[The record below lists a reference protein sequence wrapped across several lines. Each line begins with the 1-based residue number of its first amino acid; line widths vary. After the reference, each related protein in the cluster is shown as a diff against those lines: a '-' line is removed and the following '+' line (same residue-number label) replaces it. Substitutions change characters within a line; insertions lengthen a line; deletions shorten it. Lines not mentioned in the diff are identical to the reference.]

1 VSRQELKK
9 RGRSYYRRLGFL
21 ALSISILVPIIGPHI
36 FSLSCD
42 DFPPLMFKLA
52 SAQTASTTFLTY
64 QSPVYRISMQY
75 PSDWHK
81 QEGQGKEGG
90 LSEVVSFYSP
100 SKSAFIKLIQI
111 NSTEVM
117 NATLSQL
124 LTEATI
130 RDIHIVK
137 DFQLIEASTSG
148 ILAGR
153 FAYILV
159 STGEILKGVRYQT
172 QEVGTLIGNT
182 EYIVVYEALVSDY
195 SKYFPLASRLIDS
208 FKQLE

>member
-1 VSRQELKK
+1 MQELKK
-9 RGRSYYRRLGFL
+9 RSRAYYRRLGFL
-21 ALSISILVPIIGPHI
+21 GVSISLLVPIIVIHI
-36 FSLSCD
+36 FSSYHD
-42 DFPPLMFKLA
+42 DFPTQMFKLA
-52 SAQTASTTFLTY
+52 SAQTGNTPFLTY
-64 QSPVYRISMQY
+64 HSPVYGISIQY

-81 QEGQGKEGG
+81 QEDQVKKDG

-100 SKSAFIKLIQI
+100 SKSAFIKVIHI
-111 NSTEVM
+111 NSTEAM

-137 DFQLIEASTSG
+137 DFQIIEASTSG
-148 ILAGR
+148 TLAGR

-172 QEVGTLIGNT
+172 QEVGTMIGTT
-182 EYIVVYEALVSDY
+182 EYIIVYEALASDY
-195 SKYFPLASRLIDS
+195 SKYFPFASRLIDS
-208 FKQLE
+208 FKLSK

>member
-1 VSRQELKK
+1 VSKHELKR
-9 RGRSYYRRLGFL
+9 RGRSYYRKLGFIGV
-21 ALSISILVPIIGPHI
+21 SISILVTIICPHI

-42 DFPPLMFKLA
+42 VFPPLMFKLA
-52 SAQTASTTFLTY
+52 NAQTGSTTFLIY
-64 QSPVYRISMQY
+64 QSPEYGISIQY

-81 QEGQGKEGG
+81 QEDQAKESG
-90 LSEVVSFYSP
+90 LSEVVSFYAP
-100 SKSAFIKLIQI
+100 SKSAFIKVIQI
-111 NSTEVM
+111 NATEEM

-148 ILAGR
+148 TLAGR

-182 EYIVVYEALVSDY
+182 EYIIVYEALASDY
-195 SKYFPLASRLIDS
+195 SKYFPFASRLIDS
-208 FKQLE
+208 FKLLN